1 MKTKL
6 KASDGLS
13 NLLLHSNCQPNFS
26 ILLLMV
32 PEVVPEGVP
41 EGVPEEV
48 PEGQRGSRKG
58 VSEGVPE
65 GALEGVPVKLPWS
78 TTF

>member
-6 KASDGLS
+6 KPSDGLL

-32 PEVVPEGVP
+32 PEGVP
-41 EGVPEEV
+41 EGVMEGVMEVV
-48 PEGQRGSRKG
+48 PEVIPQ
-58 VSEGVPE
+58 GVPE
-65 GALEGVPVKLPWS
+65 GVLEGVLVKLPSS